1 MPLSPEA
8 HQDLREDT
16 LIEIEQVTAFI
27 EGRGPF
33 PVAGFVGLEDMS
45 QAEIRERAAVY
56 LRGKHPRKAARLSA
70 YARSCKRL

>member
-8 HQDLREDT
+8 HQHLREDT

-45 QAEIRERAAVY
+45 HRSSTV
-56 LRGKHPRKAARLSA
+56 RLLS
-70 YARSCKRL
+70 L

>member
-56 LRGKHPRKAARLSA
+56 LRALYEDLEMLDKYPPG
-70 YARSCKRL
+70 